1 MYAIAVGGGGFLLA
15 VLWFDLM
22 FDVQVR
28 KHADIVPS
36 EILDSIASYYRRV
49 TIAATP
55 MNRLVSVVMIVVLCA
70 LVAEIVEHADPPWMG
85 WGSLACAASAIGL
98 AAVRTVRN
106 AMKLGGGSGTVA
118 ERSKLARAIY
128 RDHLFCLAAIG
139 LLVGLQLA
147 AR

>member
-1 MYAIAVGGGGFLLA
+1 GTSKMHVFAAAGAAYLLA

-28 KHADIVPS
+28 KHSDIVPP

-49 TIAATP
+49 TIGATP
-55 MNRLVSVVMIVVLCA
+55 MNRFVSVVMIAVLCA
-70 LVAEIVEHADPPWMG
+70 LVTEIVENENAPWLA

-106 AMKLGGGSGTVA
+106 AMKLGRGSGTA
-118 ERSKLARAIY
+118 EERSQLARTIY

-139 LLVGLQLA
+139 LLIG
-147 AR
+147 